1 MTNLIKLAISILVSE
16 HGWWCWYSGCTL
28 MRPAS
33 VVVLLITCDKIRVD
47 LVNSFSAG
55 IRGHKNKPQSVEPC
69 PVFRNE
75 TEAPLYYYRRYSAV
89 FHFADQNSH
98 DRS

>member
-1 MTNLIKLAISILVSE
+1 MSAAPLRLVLLVVLFLCS
-16 HGWWCWYSGCTL
+16 
-28 MRPAS
+28 A

-55 IRGHKNKPQSVEPC
+55 IRGHKNKPQSDQPC

-75 TEAPLYYYRRYSAV
+75 TEASL
-89 FHFADQNSH
+89 
-98 DRS
+98 

>member
-16 HGWWCWYSGCTL
+16 HGWWYCGCTV
-28 MRPAS
+28 MQPAS

-55 IRGHKNKPQSVEPC
+55 IRGHKNKAS

-75 TEAPLYYYRRYSAV
+75 TVAPLYYYHRYSAV

>member
-16 HGWWCWYSGCTL
+16 HGWWWYCGCTV
-28 MRPAS
+28 MQPAS

-55 IRGHKNKPQSVEPC
+55 IRGHKNKPSPAS

-75 TEAPLYYYRRYSAV
+75 TEASLYYYRRYSAV

>member
-16 HGWWCWYSGCTL
+16 HGWWYCECTV
-28 MRPAS
+28 MQPAS

-55 IRGHKNKPQSVEPC
+55 IRGHKNKPQCCPAQPSV
-69 PVFRNE
+69 
-75 TEAPLYYYRRYSAV
+75 
-89 FHFADQNSH
+89 
-98 DRS
+98 

>member
-1 MTNLIKLAISILVSE
+1 MTNLIKLAIRILVSE
-16 HGWWCWYSGCTL
+16 HGGGGTVGVL
-28 MRPAS
+28 TVMQPAS

-55 IRGHKNKPQSVEPC
+55 IRGHKNKPQSDQPC

-75 TEAPLYYYRRYSAV
+75 TEASL
-89 FHFADQNSH
+89 
-98 DRS
+98 

>member
-16 HGWWCWYSGCTL
+16 HGWWYCGCTV
-28 MRPAS
+28 MQPAS

-55 IRGHKNKPQSVEPC
+55 IRGHKNKPQPGEPSPEPC

-75 TEAPLYYYRRYSAV
+75 TEASL
-89 FHFADQNSH
+89 
-98 DRS
+98 